1 MRLIM
6 KLLLCLCLLPASV
19 FCQERITSVMVGPKE
34 DQTRIVAAFV
44 EPTEEALKTQSMIID
59 MTPIKNNKN
68 QPASVFV
75 DLTSTVRNLST
86 GEKKQKILQL
96 RWQTI
101 GEVEF
106 KCDGKWKEQTADAAT
121 NKIVE
126 AATALFRIIPL
137 NTKKTT
143 ELDLPKDVEQK
154 IISVLDSL
162 TTETFSCLRNVN

>member
-19 FCQERITSVMVGPKE
+19 LCQERITNVTVGPKE
-34 DQTRIVAAFV
+34 DQTRIIAAFV
-44 EPTEEALKTQSMIID
+44 EPTEEMFKMQSMIID
-59 MTPIKNNKN
+59 ITPIKNNKD

-75 DLTSTVRNLST
+75 DLTSTVRKLST

-96 RWQTI
+96 RWQKT

-106 KCDGKWKEQTADAAT
+106 RCEGKWKKQTADAAT

-126 AATALFRIIPL
+126 AANALFQIIPL
-137 NTKKTT
+137 NTKQPT

-162 TTETFSCLRNVN
+162 TTETFACLRNVN

>member
-44 EPTEEALKTQSMIID
+44 EPTEDALKTQSMIID

-96 RWQTI
+96 RWQKI

-154 IISVLDSL
+154 ILSVLDSL